1 MGLLLGEVVDDYSIR
16 VLDSFAMPQAGSS
29 VSVEAVDPVYQKEF
43 MDLLQQTGRPEAV
56 VGWYHSHP
64 SYGCWLSSTD
74 MNTAASFEQITAHR
88 SVSVVVDPIQSVKGK
103 VVIDC
108 FRNIPK
114 EFLMSGREARQ
125 TTSLAGTMH
134 RPNAVQLVNG
144 LNKHYYAL
152 NLSFRKNALETR
164 MLMNY
169 NKREWSKG
177 LQQPRFEASAK
188 SSRELL
194 GEIAKQAGAYA
205 ARVAEEG
212 DKTAAQLA
220 VEGTG
225 KTDNKRRVEGGCGAL
240 MTSALAETLGLALS
254 TAIF

>member
-1 MGLLLGEVVDDYSIR
+1 MGLLIGEIVDDYSIR
-16 VLDSFAMPQAGSS
+16 VVDCFAMPQAGSS
-29 VSVEAVDPVYQKEF
+29 VSVEAVDPVYQQEF
-43 MDLLQQTGRPEAV
+43 LALLTQTGRPENV

-74 MNTAASFEQITAHR
+74 MNTAQSFETLQKR

-103 VVIDC
+103 VVIDA

-114 EFLMSGREARQ
+114 EFLMTGREARQ
-125 TTSLAGTMH
+125 TTSVVGSMH
-134 RPNAVQLVNG
+134 KPTVVQLIQG

-177 LQQPRFEASAK
+177 LQQPAFETAAK
-188 SSRELL
+188 STQELL
-194 GEIAKQAGAYA
+194 AEIAKQAGAYA
-205 ARVAEEG
+205 ARVKEEG
-212 DKTAAQLA
+212 DKTAEQLS
-220 VEGTG
+220 VEGVG
-225 KTDNKRRVEGGCGAL
+225 KTDNKRRLEGGCGAL
-240 MTSALAETLGLALS
+240 ITSAVSETMGLALS